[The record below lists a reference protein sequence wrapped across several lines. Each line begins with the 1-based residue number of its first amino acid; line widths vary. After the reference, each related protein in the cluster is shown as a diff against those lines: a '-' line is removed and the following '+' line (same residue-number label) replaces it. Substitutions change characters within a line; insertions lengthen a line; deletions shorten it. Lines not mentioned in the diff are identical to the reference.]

1 MRLLLLHRRRWWL
14 LYLPLLMGVAAAAW
28 WSATRWKV
36 LPPEQVFIAAGSQ
49 QGSYSRLAQRYAE
62 KLARRGLRAELIYS
76 DSDQAPLKTPAIT
89 RDTVMIGFARGGDVN
104 AGMPVQALA
113 VVGQEPIWIFSRKA
127 AVTSLSQ
134 ASGLRVAADTASSAT
149 GTTAKLMLQS
159 AGVRATDVSYEPLS
173 GLNAVNALID
183 DKVDLIFLA
192 AGEDSPALQ
201 LLLKQ
206 GGLHIVGAERSGSL
220 TAQAPHLRALL
231 LPQGAIEFRGD
242 IPPRDLTLMALQTHL
257 LVQQDVHPALQR
269 LLLDVA
275 VEIHEFPTFLQRQG
289 EFPSFQASDF
299 PLSPTAR
306 SYSRGECPWLE
317 TLLPYGK
324 AQQAELLLFAIIPI
338 LVIAA
343 FGMAWIPK
351 LFDWRVS
358 ARLNHFYGKLKFLE
372 NEVEQVATDQPMA
385 LKGLLERLDHLESQV
400 VDLDLPDEFSDRW
413 YTLREHLVAA
423 RERLLTLRSR

>member
-1 MRLLLLHRRRWWL
+1 MMKLLLLHRRRWWL
-14 LYLPLLMGVAAAAW
+14 FYLPLLICVATAAW
-28 WSATRWKV
+28 RSATRWKV
-36 LPPEQVFIAAGSQ
+36 LPPEQVLIAAGSQ

-62 KLARRGLRAELIYS
+62 KLARRGLRTELVYS
-76 DSDQAPLKTPAIT
+76 DSDQAPLNNLAIA
-89 RDTVMIGFARGGDVN
+89 RDVAMIGFARGGGVN
-104 AGMPVQALA
+104 SGAPVRGLA
-113 VVGQEPIWIFSRKA
+113 VVGHEPIWIFSRKT

-134 ASGLRVAADTASSAT
+134 ASGLRVAADTAMSAT

-159 AGVRATDVSYEPLS
+159 AGVRAADVSFEPLS

-183 DKVDLIFLA
+183 DKVDLVFLA

-206 GGLHIVGAERSGSL
+206 GDLHIVGAERSGAL

-289 EFPSFQASDF
+289 EFPSFQASDC
-299 PLSPTAR
+299 PLSPTAK
-306 SYSRGECPWLE
+306 SYSRGERPWME

-324 AQQAELLLFAIIPI
+324 AQQAELLLYACCSTR
-338 LVIAA
+338 
-343 FGMAWIPK
+343 
-351 LFDWRVS
+351 LFRFWS
-358 ARLNHFYGKLKFLE
+358 L
-372 NEVEQVATDQPMA
+372 P
-385 LKGLLERLDHLESQV
+385 GLHWPGYRS
-400 VDLDLPDEFSDRW
+400 FSIG
-413 YTLREHLVAA
+413 A
-423 RERLLTLRSR
+423 